1 MLAGLGIALGFLRT
15 FDSPVK
21 NRHQLGAAPEAIY
34 GAALDQRFQYPLVE
48 QPQVDLFAEL
58 VNGSVAP
65 QFLASGN
72 DRLDCVVP
80 YIFYRR
86 QAEADGAAMR
96 GEVSVADI
104 DVRRFDRDAHL
115 TALVDVLHHV

>member
-21 NRHQLGAAPEAIY
+21 NRHQLGAAPEAIH

-48 QPQVDLFAEL
+48 QPQVDLFAKL
-58 VNGSVAP
+58 VNGRVAA
-65 QFLASGN
+65 QFLAAG
-72 DRLDCVVP
+72 DDGLDGVVP
-80 YIFYRR
+80 YIFYRG
-86 QAEADGAAMR
+86 QAEADGGPMW

-104 DVRRFDRDAHL
+104 DVRR
-115 TALVDVLHHV
+115 